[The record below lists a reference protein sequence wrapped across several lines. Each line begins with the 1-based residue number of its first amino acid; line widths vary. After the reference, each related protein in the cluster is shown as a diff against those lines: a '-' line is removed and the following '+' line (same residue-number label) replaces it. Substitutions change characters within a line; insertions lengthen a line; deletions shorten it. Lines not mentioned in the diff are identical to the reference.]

1 MLNRDQSG
9 LTLVELLVA
18 IVMFSIIVTG
28 IYNVFRVHNLM
39 AAKQEETTLMQQ
51 ELLSTMV
58 QISEDLR
65 MCGYSPNGGTV
76 FRFIGTE
83 SDGRG
88 TNQTSVYC
96 TKDTL
101 IENGVVDDD
110 DNATEHAG
118 YRLNMQHNGAPL
130 ASPDNTLHRYVP
142 YANATKWVLAATN
155 ISDLQFEYLDADGDI
170 IPDPTT
176 NANQIRTVQITATA
190 IPSARRAGLGIGNRT
205 MTTSVQ
211 CRNLGL

>member
-39 AAKQEETTLMQQ
+39 AAKQEETTRMHQ
-51 ELLSTMV
+51 ELLSVMV
-58 QISEDLR
+58 QIVDDLR
-65 MCGYSPNGGTV
+65 MCGFAPQGGDFGFSGSETQ
-76 FRFIGTE
+76 
-83 SDGRG
+83 GRG
-88 TNQTSVYC
+88 TNATSVYC

-101 IENGVVDDD
+101 IQNMVVDND

-118 YRLNMQHNGAPL
+118 YRLNVQPDGNEMTT
-130 ASPDNTLHRYVP
+130 PDNSLYKYVP
-142 YANATKWVLAATN
+142 YANATKWTLAATGIGN
-155 ISDLQFEYLDADGDI
+155 LQFEYLDADGDI
-170 IPDPTT
+170 IADPTA
-176 NANQIRTVQITATA
+176 NANSIRTVQITATA
-190 IPSARRAGLGIGNRT
+190 IPSAARAGLGIANRT
-205 MTTSVQ
+205 MITSVQ

>member
-1 MLNRDQSG
+1 MLNHDQSG

-28 IYNVFRVHNLM
+28 VYNVFRVHNFM

-51 ELLSTMV
+51 ELLSAMV
-58 QISEDLR
+58 QITEDLR
-65 MCGYSPNGGTV
+65 MCGYSPTEGSFGFV
-76 FRFIGTE
+76 GTE
-83 SDGRG
+83 TNGRG

-96 TKDTL
+96 TKNTL
-101 IENGVVDDD
+101 VPNNVVDDD

-118 YRLNMQHNGAPL
+118 YRLNVQHDGNPL
-130 ASPDNTLHRYVP
+130 ATPDNTLHRYVP
-142 YANATKWVLAATN
+142 YTNATKWVLAATN
-155 ISDLQFEYLDADGDI
+155 ISDLQFEYLDADGDLI
-170 IPDPTT
+170 ADPTA
-176 NANQIRTVQITATA
+176 NAGQIRTVQITATA
-190 IPSARRAGLGIGNRT
+190 VASAARAGMGIGNRT